1 MQISDRVESYIREVV
16 HLNATSSYTLLSY
29 IEGPIK
35 NEFFYQID
43 DTYQRLY
50 FEELRKP
57 SALRFIP
64 GAMELLSNDNI
75 PSTIKELFVI
85 AARQRKNFYFWKRP
99 INAITDFLKSIDP
112 NQLKDLSKIKS
123 LISEHNLKAQ
133 KNSSIIQ
140 LKSLNDRF
148 ISDLIH
154 CYFEL
159 MKYKSDTIRVITIFK
174 TIQKDTEVFLDRVE
188 YFLENIENQEINE
201 YWNNI
206 RIT

>member
-1 MQISDRVESYIREVV
+1 
-16 HLNATSSYTLLSY
+16 
-29 IEGPIK
+29 
-35 NEFFYQID
+35 
-43 DTYQRLY
+43 
-50 FEELRKP
+50 
-57 SALRFIP
+57 
-64 GAMELLSNDNI
+64 
-75 PSTIKELFVI
+75 
-85 AARQRKNFYFWKRP
+85 
-99 INAITDFLKSIDP
+99 
-112 NQLKDLSKIKS
+112 
-123 LISEHNLKAQ
+123 
-133 KNSSIIQ
+133 

-206 RIT
+206 RITFDDFLQIKYDFKQ

>member
-1 MQISDRVESYIREVV
+1 
-16 HLNATSSYTLLSY
+16 
-29 IEGPIK
+29 
-35 NEFFYQID
+35 
-43 DTYQRLY
+43 
-50 FEELRKP
+50 
-57 SALRFIP
+57 
-64 GAMELLSNDNI
+64 LSNDNI

-85 AARQRKNFYFWKRP
+85 DARQRKNFYFWKRP

-133 KNSSIIQ
+133 KNSYIIQ

-206 RIT
+206 RI